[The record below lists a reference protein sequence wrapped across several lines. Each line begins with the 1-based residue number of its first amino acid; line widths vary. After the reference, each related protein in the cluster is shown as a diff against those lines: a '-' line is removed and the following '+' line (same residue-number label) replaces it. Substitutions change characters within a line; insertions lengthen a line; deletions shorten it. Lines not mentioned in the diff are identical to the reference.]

1 MSGEVTTGAIGKTG
15 VTGKRGAGIAGT
27 GSAVPEGI
35 LSNFDLEKMV
45 DTSDAWIVERTGIRE
60 RRIAGASEATSDLA
74 ALAASRAL
82 EDAGVSPGDVDLII
96 VATVTPDM
104 IFPSTACLVQAR
116 IGATR
121 AAAFDI
127 SAGCSGFIY
136 GVWTG
141 AQFIASGT
149 YDTVLVIGAETLSKI
164 TDFTNRNTCV
174 LFGDGAGACVLK
186 AMEQGEGIVKT
197 LLGADGRRGDLLT
210 VPAGGSRLPASH
222 ETVDQ
227 RLHYIHME
235 GNKVYRFAVNILVDA
250 CRWTLEAA
258 GLSESDIDYFIPHQA
273 NRRLIDIA
281 AERLGVADR
290 FYSNVEKYGNT
301 SAASIP
307 IALDEAARSGK
318 ISDGDLIMLVGFGAG
333 LTWAASIIRWC
344 KGYFRAQSR
353 GCPEPAR
360 GD

>member
-1 MSGEVTTGAIGKTG
+1 MSGEAT
-15 VTGKRGAGIAGT
+15 KRGVGIAGT
-27 GSAVPEGI
+27 GRAVPERV

-45 DTSDAWIVERTGIRE
+45 DTSNEWIVERTGIRE
-60 RRIAGASEATSDLA
+60 RRIAGPNEATSDFA

-82 EDAGVSPGDVDLII
+82 EDAGISPGEVDLII

-104 IFPSTACLVQAR
+104 IFPSTSCLVQAKL
-116 IGATR
+116 GATR

-136 GVWTG
+136 GLWTG
-141 AQFIASGT
+141 AQFVANGT
-149 YDTVLVIGAETLSKI
+149 YDAVLVIGAETLSRI

-186 AMEQGEGIVKT
+186 AMEHGEGIIKT
-197 LLGADGRRGDLLT
+197 LLGADGSRGDLLMI
-210 VPAGGSRLPASH
+210 PAGGSRLPASH

-227 RLHYIHME
+227 RLHYIRME

-250 CRWTLEAA
+250 CKWTLDAA

-307 IALDEAARSGK
+307 IALDEAVRSGK

-333 LTWAASIIRWC
+333 LTWGASIIRWC
-344 KGYFRAQSR
+344 RGYFRAQSAGRSTAESDKAREPR
-353 GCPEPAR
+353 GL
-360 GD
+360 